1 MLREARSTCKSD
13 LCSQQPQEFCTF
25 ETSSHLTSPAFDRL
39 EHLIPQMLYFLL
51 SGLIF
56 ESCTF
61 PSAEANCADLTRFI
75 TSELSA
81 FPLSRRWHWSRW
93 HSRGDLA
100 NNQKSCPPASF
111 FHCCSAMPLHHSSCL
126 IDYLLLPLPP
136 FQSRCLGNALPHPRS
151 ESSCLCPWMCALACH
166 ISKMPVVQM
175 SAAPQEIEARL
186 YQFSFLF
193 IHVCVLTWDLLLLAL
208 KMLNRL
214 NQEQIPGET
223 WC

>member
-100 NNQKSCPPASF
+100 NNQKSCP
-111 FHCCSAMPLHHSSCL
+111 
-126 IDYLLLPLPP
+126 LPP
-136 FQSRCLGNALPHPRS
+136 FFIAAQQCLCTTAHAWLITC
-151 ESSCLCPWMCALACH
+151 SCLCLLSRASALGMRCPILGVRAPASVPGCVPWRVTLVKCLLFRRVQLLKRSRQGW
-166 ISKMPVVQM
+166 ISSLSCLFM
-175 SAAPQEIEARL
+175 SV
-186 YQFSFLF
+186 SS
-193 IHVCVLTWDLLLLAL
+193 
-208 KMLNRL
+208 
-214 NQEQIPGET
+214 PGIY
-223 WC
+223 CY